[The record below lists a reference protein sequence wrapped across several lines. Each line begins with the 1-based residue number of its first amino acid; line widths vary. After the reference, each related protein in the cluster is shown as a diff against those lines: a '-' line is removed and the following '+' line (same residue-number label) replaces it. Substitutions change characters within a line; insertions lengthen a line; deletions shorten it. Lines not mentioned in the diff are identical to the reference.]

1 MARSSLT
8 EQLVDLRRTY
18 TGENLTQA
26 VPAVKAVLHDLPDD
40 RRERVV
46 DALRGKADVRGLFLP
61 DAQDDDQRALECVVL
76 QAGLDA
82 AGHLQL
88 RPPASMLRPAHAFRT
103 VEPARHLRLHLT
115 EHALGPLLYELLPRH
130 DESWVAG
137 APGLRVVHHP
147 RSVELRLVGLDATV
161 NPPAVHLAGVDER
174 VWADGMKYVRNLL
187 KGRNLGGTFIDGPL
201 TAVER
206 DHLEETPRPT
216 GVGSAVLRRYHL
228 FSAAPWVR
236 ALAQGDRW
244 WVEWPASLGVPA
256 VADRLL
262 HPVFGLPGS
271 VEIPSA
277 AGGLGLS
284 TGWYDLFLREVEGPD
299 PANEPALAA
308 FEWPEGV
315 TGWWEPPQ
323 PVK

>member
-8 EQLVDLRRTY
+8 EQLVDLRRSY

-46 DALRGKADVRGLFLP
+46 DAVHGKADVRGLFLP
-61 DAQDDDQRALECVVL
+61 DAEHDDQRALECVL
-76 QAGLDA
+76 LKAGLDA

-103 VEPARHLRLHLT
+103 VEPFAHPRVHLT

-137 APGLRVVHHP
+137 VPGLRVTHHP
-147 RSVELRLVGLDATV
+147 RSVELRLIGLDA
-161 NPPAVHLAGVDER
+161 AVHLAGVDER
-174 VWADGMKYVRNLL
+174 AWAEGMRYVRNLL
-187 KGRNLGGTFIDGPL
+187 RGRRMGGEFIDGPL
-201 TAVER
+201 TPVER
-206 DHLEETPRPT
+206 DHLDEASYPT

-244 WVEWPASLGVPA
+244 WIEWPTSLGVPK

-262 HPVFGLPGS
+262 HPVFGLPGA
-271 VEIPSA
+271 VEVPSA
-277 AGGLGLS
+277 GGGLGLS
-284 TGWYDLFLREVEGPD
+284 TGWYDLYLREVEAPN
-299 PANEPALAA
+299 PEHEPALAA
-308 FEWPEGV
+308 TEWPEGV
-315 TGWWEPPQ
+315 TGWWEPPHA
-323 PVK
+323 VR

>member
-18 TGENLTQA
+18 TGENLSQA

-46 DALRGKADVRGLFLP
+46 DALRGGKADVRGLFLP
-61 DAQDDDQRALECVVL
+61 DAEDDGQRALESVVL

-82 AGHLQL
+82 AAHLQL
-88 RPPASMLRPAHAFRT
+88 RPPASMLRPAHAFGV
-103 VEPARHLRLHLT
+103 VEPGTRLRLHLT
-115 EHALGPLLYELLPRH
+115 EHALGPLLYELLPRR
-130 DESWVAG
+130 DGDWVAG
-137 APGLRVVHHP
+137 VAGLRVVHHP
-147 RSVELRLVGLDATV
+147 RSVELRLLDLDAA
-161 NPPAVHLAGVDER
+161 AVHLAGVDER
-174 VWADGMKYVRNLL
+174 AWATGMAYVRNLL
-187 KGRNLGGTFIDGPL
+187 AGRDLAGTFLDGPL
-201 TAVER
+201 TRAER

-236 ALAQGDRW
+236 ALAQGDQW
-244 WVEWPASLGVPA
+244 WVEWPASLGVPK

-262 HPVFGLPGS
+262 HPVFGLPRS
-271 VEIPSA
+271 VEVPSA
-277 AGGLGLS
+277 AGGLGIS

-308 FEWPEGV
+308 VEWPKGV

-323 PVK
+323 AVR

>member
-26 VPAVKAVLHDLPDD
+26 VPAVKAVLHDLPGD

-61 DAQDDDQRALECVVL
+61 DAEEDDQRALECVVL
-76 QAGLDA
+76 RAGLDA
-82 AGHLQL
+82 GGHLQL
-88 RPPASMLRPAHAFRT
+88 RPPASMLRPAHAFRA
-103 VEPARHLRLHLT
+103 VEPGRHPRVHLT
-115 EHALGPLLYELLPRH
+115 DHALGPLLYELLPRR

-137 APGLRVVHHP
+137 VPGLRVVHHP
-147 RSVELRLVGLDATV
+147 RSVELRLVGLDA
-161 NPPAVHLAGVDER
+161 AVHLAGVDQR
-174 VWADGMKYVRNLL
+174 AWDDGMRYVRNLL
-187 KGRNLGGTFIDGPL
+187 KGRAMAATFIDGPL

-206 DHLEETPRPT
+206 DHLAETPYPT

-228 FSAAPWVR
+228 FAAAPWVR
-236 ALAQGDRW
+236 ALAQDDRW
-244 WVEWPASLGVPA
+244 WVEWPASLGVPK

-262 HPVFGLPGS
+262 HPVFGLPGAVEVPS
-271 VEIPSA
+271 VG
-277 AGGLGLS
+277 GGLGLS
-284 TGWYDLFLREVEGPD
+284 TGWYDLFLREVDGPD
-299 PANEPALAA
+299 PEHEDALAA
-308 FEWPEGV
+308 VEWPEGV

-323 PVK
+323 AVK